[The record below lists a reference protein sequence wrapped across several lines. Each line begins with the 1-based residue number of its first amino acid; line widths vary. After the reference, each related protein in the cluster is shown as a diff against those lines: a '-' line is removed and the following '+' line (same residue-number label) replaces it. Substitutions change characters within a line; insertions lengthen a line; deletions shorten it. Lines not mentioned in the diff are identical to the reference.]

1 MKIYVGNLNYDTRE
15 ENLREAFAPY
25 GTIDDA
31 VVITDRETGRSRGF
45 GFVEIGD
52 DSAARSAIEALN
64 GTAIDGR
71 NVTVNEARPPR
82 QPCTL
87 EQPTFLVTKPL
98 TDR

>member
-45 GFVEIGD
+45 GFIEIGD

-71 NVTVNEARPPR
+71 NVTVNEARPRANRAPSNNR
-82 QPCTL
+82 
-87 EQPTFLVTKPL
+87 
-98 TDR
+98 RSW